1 MCGVRLP
8 GRTQPLMQGLTL
20 GGLVFRL
27 QLDSKLQLA
36 LFSSFSSGWQGG
48 AAGCSCLLLTD
59 LTDYQQHAQG

>member
-36 LFSSFSSGWQGG
+36 LFSRFSSGWQGG
-48 AAGCSCLLLTD
+48 AVGCPYLLLAD